1 MKDKVLIFGP
11 IQRIIMV
18 GKEVRQMCSQQQL
31 TGIIERLIGDA
42 KAIFGDSIHEVILY
56 GSYARQDADDESDI
70 DIMVLLDLPREQLPV
85 YRRSLAEISG
95 NLLFEF
101 GVVVSPVL
109 ESKAFFE
116 RNRETYPFFR
126 NVDQEGVRYA
136 S

>member
-1 MKDKVLIFGP
+1 
-11 IQRIIMV
+11 
-18 GKEVRQMCSQQQL
+18 MCSQQQL

-42 KAIFGDSIHEVILY
+42 KVIFGDSIHEVILY
-56 GSYARQDADDESDI
+56 GSYARQDSDEESDV
-70 DIMVLLDLPREQLPV
+70 DVMVLLDLPREQLPA
-85 YRRSLAEISG
+85 YRRSIAEISG

-101 GVVVSPVL
+101 GVVISPVL

-126 NVDQEGVRYA
+126 NVDREGIRYV